1 MKSQSILERSD
12 YMKKFLKSQTTEFY
26 LLIGS
31 MFFLTLLGIFLN
43 YNYNLYDNYNLLFDS
58 DTGRVML
65 DSTII
70 AASHY
75 RLDVHP
81 LFVLIIQPLVFI
93 IKGLVINRLLAIIIL
108 SALASSL
115 TVVYIY
121 RILKL
126 VGLKEKTSILLSLL
140 YLFSFSNIIFTS
152 GIETYNFAAF
162 FLVLLWYYFIK
173 NKEKELD
180 NKSYILLGILGV
192 LSFSMTITNYCV
204 FLIVCFV
211 LWIFKKAKFKKLFI
225 MGILTVVSLL
235 ALNLGQRLIW
245 NNTPVLWNLNPY
257 GEASLYGDTKLGLK
271 NIKNVVDDCYINS
284 VISNDVYLKVNYGS
298 EYNEQNYMIT
308 FNETSYLQLFLFL
321 MFYGVVLIITAR
333 NYKKNKIENTALV
346 LTIIFNSVLHTVY
359 GNDSPFL
366 YSLHFLYLI
375 FLLLGINLAKEE
387 NKKVQKYSTIFL
399 IVFLILELLQNTK
412 VFINVLK
419 YVDGIINKNYL
430 LANLP
435 YALLVLVEI
444 IVVALTIIFIVL
456 IFNLVK
462 KIVKE
467 KDTDKKLLIGAGVV
481 TLLVI
486 TNWIYIALES
496 PKDTNRFLGF
506 HLKGNDGVVEK
517 QTKTNYISKDFK
529 ERFKSELESLKEY
542 QDEYNE
548 FKSTHNVEET
558 DYVNWQDYYYFGMG
572 NREKYIYLEGQ
583 IKNINTNEIVYSFEE
598 KEHYIIP
605 NLYTVLVQTKD
616 NEFIEIKETEDGVY
630 YNDKVLPKTNIKINL
645 YDFKNDKYKNMK
657 KVLYGEILFNIKD
670 SKIYPNIVVY
680 KDAWYRDAALT
691 CMVLKQTNNTD
702 LITDWVSSIEDIYD
716 RQNNGVEEPD
726 NLGELLYI
734 LSTQKEIRYDLVDKI
749 EKEAE
754 RLASSNPNGYYI
766 YGKTDFGDQYLY
778 QNLWYK
784 LGLESIGKTYPYDLK
799 SIKEDSYSK
808 MAWWSDY
815 EVSDK
820 SPYNSEKFY
829 PYLSYGAYHKLG
841 SGTLPVNRSLYPLSW
856 ETSASSANYNNY
868 QSTMP
873 IMRAQISSP
882 LHSWSA
888 SELLLLLLDETGEL
902 QFA

>member
-1 MKSQSILERSD
+1 MKN
-12 YMKKFLKSQTTEFY
+12 FLKKQKTEFY

-31 MFFLTLLGIFLN
+31 MFFLTLLGVFLN
-43 YNYNLYDNYNLLFDS
+43 YNYNLFDNYNLLFDS

-81 LFVLIIQPLVFI
+81 LFVIIIQPLVFL
-93 IKGLVINRLLAIIIL
+93 IKGLVVNRILAIIIL

-173 NKEKELD
+173 NKDNEFD
-180 NKSYILLGILGV
+180 NKKYLLLGILGV
-192 LSFSMTITNYCV
+192 LSFSMTITNYIV
-204 FLIVCFV
+204 FLIICFV
-211 LWIFKKAKFKKLFI
+211 LWIFKKVKLKKLII
-225 MGILTVVSLL
+225 MGIGTIVVLL
-235 ALNLGQRLIW
+235 GLNVGQRLIW
-245 NNTPVLWNLNPY
+245 NNTPVIWNLNPY
-257 GEASLYGDTKLGLK
+257 GEATLYSENKIGLK
-271 NIKNVVDDCYINS
+271 NIKNVVNDDYINS
-284 VISNDVYLKVNYGS
+284 IISNDIYLKVNYGS

-308 FNETSYLQLFLFL
+308 FNETNYLSMFIFLL
-321 MFYGVVLIITAR
+321 FYGVVLIITAR
-333 NYKKNKIENTALV
+333 NYKKNKLLNTALV
-346 LTIIFNSVLHTVY
+346 LSIVYNSILHTVY
-359 GNDSPFL
+359 GNNSPFL

-375 FLLLGINLAKEE
+375 ILLLGINLSKEE
-387 NKKVQKYSTIFL
+387 DKKIKKGSYIFL
-399 IVFLILELLQNTK
+399 IVFLILEVLQNTNIFIK
-412 VFINVLK
+412 VIE

-435 YALLVLVEI
+435 YGLLILVEV
-444 IVVALTIIFIVL
+444 IVIALTILFMIL
-456 IFNLVK
+456 IFNLIK
-462 KIVKE
+462 NLVKE
-467 KDTDKKLLIGAGVV
+467 KDTDKKLLLGAGVI
-481 TLLVI
+481 TLLVV
-486 TNWIYIALES
+486 TELMFIALES

-517 QTKTNYISKDFK
+517 QVKTNYIAKEFKDEFK
-529 ERFKSELESLKEY
+529 EELKSLKEY

-548 FKSTHNVEET
+548 FKSTHNVEEL
-558 DYVNWQDYYYFGMG
+558 DNVNWQDYYYFGMA

-583 IKNINTNEIVYSFEE
+583 IKNINTNEVVYSFEE

-605 NLYTVLVQTKD
+605 NLYTVIVETKD
-616 NEFIEIKETEDGVY
+616 NKFITIKETEDGVF
-630 YNDKVLPKTNIKINL
+630 YNDKVLKGTNTKINL
-645 YDFKNDKYKNMK
+645 YDFSNQKYSNMK

-691 CMVLKQTNNTD
+691 SMVLKKTNNTNQ
-702 LITDWVSSIEDIYD
+702 ISDWVSSIDSIYD
-716 RQNNGVEEPD
+716 KQNNGVEEPD

-734 LSTQKEIRYDLVDKI
+734 LSTQKEIRYDLVERI
-749 EKEAE
+749 EKEAY
-754 RLASSNPNGYYI
+754 RLAESNPNGYYI
-766 YGKTDFGDQYLY
+766 YGKTDFGDQFLY

-784 LGLESIGKTYPYDLK
+784 LGIESIGKTYPFDLN
-799 SIKEDSYSK
+799 SIPEDSYSK
-808 MAWWSDY
+808 MAWWSNY
-815 EVSDK
+815 ETKDK
-820 SPYNSEKFY
+820 TPYNSEKNY
-829 PYLSYGAYHKLG
+829 PYLSYAAVHKLG
-841 SGTLPVNRSLYPLSW
+841 SGTIPINRSLYPLSW
-856 ETSASSANYNNY
+856 ESLASSADYNNY
-868 QSTMP
+868 SSTMP
-873 IMRAQISSP
+873 GMTQQVSSP

-888 SELLLLLLDETGEL
+888 SELLLLLLDETGDL
-902 QFA
+902 